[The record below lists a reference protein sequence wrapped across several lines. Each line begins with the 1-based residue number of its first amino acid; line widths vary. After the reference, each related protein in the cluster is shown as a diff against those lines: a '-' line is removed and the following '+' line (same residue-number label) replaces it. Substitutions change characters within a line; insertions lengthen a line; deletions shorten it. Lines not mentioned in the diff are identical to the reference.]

1 MSDMRICRF
10 LSMGIAIT
18 IIAVVY
24 VHQRIEIVKMGY
36 TVQKNRSHLD
46 SLVDHNSRLMYNLS
60 KLESPKNLLRSLG
73 DKEIRFASKRIGF
86 QESYQIAQMDIAAGE
101 VRDGLIGRILDIFS
115 PNAEAR
121 PRK

>member
-1 MSDMRICRF
+1 MSDMRIYRF

-18 IIAVVY
+18 IIAVAY
-24 VHQRIEIVKMGY
+24 VHQQIEIVKMGY
-36 TVQKNRSHLD
+36 AIQKNRGYLD
-46 SLVDHNSRLMYNLS
+46 SLVDRNSNLMYNLS

-73 DKEIRFASKRIGF
+73 DKEIRFASRRIGF
-86 QESYQIAQMDIAAGE
+86 QETYQIAQMDIPVGE
-101 VRDGLIGRILDIFS
+101 MREGLIGRILDLFS